1 MQQCKLAKDVISLL
15 RHFKVKIHIIKT
27 PLIIMYP
34 QNQTNKKREKWGYP
48 KYVTCD
54 RVFFFLKEIISCL

>member
-34 QNQTNKKREKWGYP
+34 QNQTNKKREKWG
-48 KYVTCD
+48 
-54 RVFFFLKEIISCL
+54 